1 MNHITKY
8 IFAILSLIMLAGC
21 SGSEQGEE
29 RPKDTLVPISLTLS
43 VPNDK
48 SNTRVGD
55 PGKYTHVGDPGED
68 THDEVDWD
76 QLTIIIAYTEKTTGK
91 DIYDGSANT
100 MVYYDTFSKDEF
112 DRKTPVSHST
122 STLSPADT
130 NGYHDYTIYLPPGT
144 CCVYGVTYSKD
155 KGLNLEEELSKIPKD
170 GKKYHNT
177 DIYKLQISN
186 DYACDKIKNTMD
198 IAKFISVATGYAT
211 EVGVATNNRLIPVEF
226 NSNTTSSTKRYW
238 RMVLGRLATKLDI
251 QWDAKGA
258 YENDDK
264 GIPKF
269 KDVKVESFTYH
280 GEAEGTGTSGAG
292 TSGTG
297 STTSEAGY
305 GRLFPTLY
313 AASTITPKTSVG
325 GQKTFINRTEISKRN
340 GRVYHYTFPDGY
352 TKPRITFD
360 VKTTKKDGEAETK
373 TEVTFDLKK
382 KIESFNPAQWYK
394 INVTISGTKIG
405 SASNITIKEF
415 KE

>member
-55 PGKYTHVGDPGED
+55 PGED
-68 THDEVDWD
+68 THDKVDWD
-76 QLTIIIAYTEKTTGK
+76 RLTIIIAYTEKTTGK

-100 MVYYDTFSKDEF
+100 MVYYDTF
-112 DRKTPVSHST
+112 RKKEDFESTKPVSHYT

-130 NGYHDYTIYLPPGT
+130 NGYHDYTIYLPPGK
-144 CCVYGVTYSKD
+144 CCVYGVTYSKG

-170 GKKYHNT
+170 GKKGHNA

-186 DYACDKIKNTMD
+186 DYACDKTKNTMD

-258 YENDDK
+258 YENQ
-264 GIPKF
+264 KF
-269 KDVKVESFTYH
+269 TDVKVESFTYH
-280 GEAEGTGTSGAG
+280 GEAEDTGTSGAG

-297 STTSEAGY
+297 STTTGTGY

-313 AASTITPKTSVG
+313 ADSSITQKTSVG
-325 GQKTFINRTEISKRN
+325 GQKAFINTSEISKRN
-340 GRVYHYTFPDGY
+340 GRVYHYTFPDGV

-360 VKTTKKDGEAETK
+360 LKTTKKDGEAETK

-405 SASNITIKEF
+405 SASNITIDDF
-415 KE
+415 K

>member
-48 SNTRVGD
+48 SSTRVGD
-55 PGKYTHVGDPGED
+55 PGAD
-68 THDEVDWD
+68 TNDKVDWD
-76 QLTIIIAYTEKTTGK
+76 RLTIIIAYTEKTKGK
-91 DIYDGSANT
+91 DIYDGSAST
-100 MVYYDTFSKDEF
+100 MVYYDTFTKEDF
-112 DRKTPVSHST
+112 DSITPVSHYT

-144 CCVYGVTYSKD
+144 CCVYGVTYSKG

-170 GKKYHNT
+170 GKKGHNA

-186 DYACDKIKNTMD
+186 DYACDKTKNTMD
-198 IAKFISVATGYAT
+198 IAKFISVATGYAR
-211 EVGVATNNRLIPVEF
+211 EVNVADNTLTDTRLIPVEF

-258 YENDDK
+258 YENQ
-264 GIPKF
+264 KF
-269 KDVKVESFTYH
+269 TNVKVEGFTYH
-280 GEAEGTGTSGAG
+280 GEAEGTGTTG
-292 TSGTG
+292 T
-297 STTSEAGY
+297 GY

-313 AASTITPKTSVG
+313 ADYTKKEEIKGTSVG
-325 GQKTFINRTEISKRN
+325 GQKAFINTTEISKRN
-340 GRVYHYTFPDGY
+340 GRVYHYTFPDG
-352 TKPRITFD
+352 TNPPRLTFKLD
-360 VKTTKKDGEAETK
+360 TEKEGTTGKKIYD
-373 TEVTFDLKK
+373 VTFDMSNLKDGF
-382 KIESFNPAQWYK
+382 IPARWYK
-394 INVTISGTKIG
+394 INVKISGSKLGEEPKITISKFDI
-405 SASNITIKEF
+405 
-415 KE
+415 

>member
-8 IFAILSLIMLAGC
+8 IFVILSLIMLTGC
-21 SGSEQGEE
+21 SGSEQSEE
-29 RPKDTLVPISLTLS
+29 RPKDTLAPISLTLS

-55 PGKYTHVGDPGED
+55 PGAD
-68 THDEVDWD
+68 TNDKVDWD
-76 QLTIIIAYTEKTTGK
+76 RLTIIIAYTEKTKGK
-91 DIYDGSANT
+91 DIYDGSAST
-100 MVYYDTFSKDEF
+100 MVYYDTFTKDEF
-112 DRKTPVSHST
+112 DRKTPVSHDT

-144 CCVYGVTYSKD
+144 CCVYGVTYSD
-155 KGLNLEEELSKIPKD
+155 GEGLDLEEELSKIPKD
-170 GKKYHNT
+170 GKKGHNA

-186 DYACDKIKNTMD
+186 DYAWNINEMD

-211 EVGVATNNRLIPVEF
+211 EVNVANNTLTDNRLIPVEF

-258 YENDDK
+258 YENDAN

-269 KDVKVESFTYH
+269 NDVKVEGFTYH
-280 GEAEGTGTSGAG
+280 GEAEGTGTSGTG

-297 STTSEAGY
+297 STTTEVGY

-325 GQKTFINRTEISKRN
+325 GQKAFINTSEISKRN
-340 GRVYHYTFPDGY
+340 GRVYHYTFPDGI
-352 TKPRITFD
+352 TQPRITFD
-360 VKTTKKDGEAETK
+360 VSTKKDKDAETK
-373 TEVTFDLKK
+373 TDKVTFDFKYRTK
-382 KIESFNPAQWYK
+382 SFNPAQWYK
-394 INVTISGTKIG
+394 INVTIKGTQIG
-405 SASNITIKEF
+405 KESNITINEF

>member
-21 SGSEQGEE
+21 SGSEQNEE
-29 RPKDTLVPISLTLS
+29 KPKDTLVPISLTLS

-48 SNTRVGD
+48 SSTR
-55 PGKYTHVGDPGED
+55 VGDPGED
-68 THDEVDWD
+68 THDKVDWD
-76 QLTIIIAYTEKTTGK
+76 RLTIIIAYTEKTKGK

-100 MVYYDTFSKDEF
+100 MVYYDTFTKEDF
-112 DRKTPVSHST
+112 DSITPVSHYT

-144 CCVYGVTYSKD
+144 CCVYGVTYSMG

-170 GKKYHNT
+170 GKKGHNA
-177 DIYKLQISN
+177 DIYNLQISN
-186 DYACDKIKNTMD
+186 DYAFDKTSNTMD

-238 RMVLGRLATKLDI
+238 RMVLGRLASKLDI

-258 YENDDK
+258 YEKDNDGNLK
-264 GIPKF
+264 YTN
-269 KDVKVESFTYH
+269 VKVSQFTYH
-280 GEAEGTGTSGAG
+280 GEPTGQETTVSG
-292 TSGTG
+292 S
-297 STTSEAGY
+297 GY

-313 AASTITPKTSVG
+313 HKNVSSMVSVSGNTTFLNTS
-325 GQKTFINRTEISKRN
+325 EISKRN

-352 TKPRITFD
+352 TFPDKYTSPDGYTFPKGTYPTHITFQLETEKEGTAEK
-360 VKTTKKDGEAETK
+360 KTYNVTFNMSNLKDG
-373 TEVTFDLKK
+373 F
-382 KIESFNPAQWYK
+382 IPARWYK
-394 INVTISGTKIG
+394 INVTIKGTQLG
-405 SASNITIKEF
+405 DNSDITINNF
-415 KE
+415 DN

>member
-48 SNTRVGD
+48 SSTR
-55 PGKYTHVGDPGED
+55 VGDPGED
-68 THDEVDWD
+68 THDKVDWD
-76 QLTIIIAYTEKTTGK
+76 RLTIIIAYTEKTTGK
-91 DIYDGSANT
+91 DIYDGSPNT
-100 MVYYDTFSKDEF
+100 WVYYDTFSKEDF
-112 DRKTPVSHST
+112 DSIMPVSHYT

-130 NGYHDYTIYLPPGT
+130 NGYHDYTIYLPPGN

-170 GKKYHNT
+170 GNDHNA
-177 DIYKLQISN
+177 DIYNLQISN
-186 DYACDKIKNTMD
+186 DYAWNTNEMD
-198 IAKFISVATGYAT
+198 VAKFISVATGYAT
-211 EVGVATNNRLIPVEF
+211 EVDVATNTLTDKRQIPVEF

-238 RMVLGRLATKLDI
+238 RMVLGRLASKLDI

-258 YENDDK
+258 YENDAN

-269 KDVKVESFTYH
+269 TNVKVEGFTYH

-297 STTSEAGY
+297 STTTVAGY

-313 AASTITPKTSVG
+313 DDYTKKEKIERTSVG
-325 GQKTFINRTEISKRN
+325 GQKAFINTSEISKRN
-340 GRVYHYTFPDGY
+340 GRVYHYTFPDGV

-360 VKTTKKDGEAETK
+360 VLTKKDDEAETK
-373 TEVTFDLKK
+373 TDKVTFDLNNWT
-382 KIESFNPAQWYK
+382 ESFNPAQWYK
-394 INVTISGTKIG
+394 INVTIKGTKIG
-405 SASNITIKEF
+405 KESNISIDKFNNKEID
-415 KE
+415 